1 MRFKKSIV
9 GGLAMLP
16 LVGLLSLTGNSGVMA
31 EPLKDAEELAATG
44 TAEGHLAAARVYQ
57 TEVQELDAKAAEI
70 ETAASKVRPYMD
82 KLRTAAEAN
91 RAETKEMQELYA
103 AHLREAN
110 VLHGKVHPQ

>member
-9 GGLAMLP
+9 GGLALFP
-16 LVGLLSLTGNSGVMA
+16 LVGLLSLMGNSGVMA
-31 EPLKDAEELAATG
+31 EPRKDAEELAAIG

-57 TEVQELDAKAAEI
+57 IEVRELAAKAAEI
-70 ETAASKVRPYMD
+70 ETEASKVRPYID

-91 RAETKEMQELYA
+91 RVETKEMQELYA

-110 VLHGKVHPQ
+110 VLHGKVQPQ